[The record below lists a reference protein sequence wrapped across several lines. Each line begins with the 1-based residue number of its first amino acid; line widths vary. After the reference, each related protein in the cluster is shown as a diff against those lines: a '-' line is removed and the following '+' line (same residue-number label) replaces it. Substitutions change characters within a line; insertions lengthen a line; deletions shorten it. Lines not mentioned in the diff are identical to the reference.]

1 MPILIK
7 EEKLSD
13 KSLEIINQRKNKT
26 KFVVEAIEFYIDY
39 LENSSRDFVGK
50 SVKAENIS
58 INNDE
63 VIKEIEKAKIEILK
77 ELSKIKDVSNINSS
91 LAETA
96 VASKEEDKE
105 IEKNDAIDISKIIA
119 NAQGP
124 KVIETEN
131 IKKEENKPKDN
142 KMAEVEQNILNSIM
156 NIL

>member
-105 IEKNDAIDISKIIA
+105 LEKNDSIDISKIIA

>member
-142 KMAEVEQNILNSIM
+142 KMAEVEKNILNSIM

>member
-50 SVKAENIS
+50 SVKAENMS

-105 IEKNDAIDISKIIA
+105 LEKNDSIDISKIIA

>member
-39 LENSSRDFVGK
+39 LENSSRNFVGK

-105 IEKNDAIDISKIIA
+105 IEKNDSIDISKIIA

>member
-105 IEKNDAIDISKIIA
+105 IEKNDSIDISKIIA

>member
-39 LENSSRDFVGK
+39 LENSSRDFIGK

-105 IEKNDAIDISKIIA
+105 LEKNDSIDISKIIA